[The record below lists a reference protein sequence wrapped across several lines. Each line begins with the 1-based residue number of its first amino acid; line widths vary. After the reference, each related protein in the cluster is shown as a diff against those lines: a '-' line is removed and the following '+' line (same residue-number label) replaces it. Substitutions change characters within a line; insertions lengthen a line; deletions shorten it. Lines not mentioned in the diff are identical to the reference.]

1 LTVSSDRRFAQPIRT
16 GRTFEAA
23 IEQILDGIERS
34 RLRAGDR
41 LPTEAELAAMLE
53 ISRPTLRQ
61 ALRVLESAGLLSV
74 RRGAA
79 GGIFLVSDLVPRDE
93 LSSAVALEEHAV
105 LDALVARRLLESVV
119 THHALDMATDD
130 DFEEIRRTID
140 LLRAHLGDR
149 PAVMRADAMFHR
161 CVVRSAQS
169 HELERAMRGIGRSL
183 APIRDVYSGGMEQDR
198 HTLRVH
204 ELQLT
209 AMAGRDHVSLTHILD
224 EHFCMLEDAVA
235 AALGTGRDELFGR
248 AAAAQSGRR

>member
-1 LTVSSDRRFAQPIRT
+1 VSADRRFAQPIRT

-23 IEQILDGIERS
+23 IEHILDGIERT

-61 ALRVLESAGLLSV
+61 ALRVLESSGLLSV

-105 LDALVARRLLESVV
+105 LDTLVARRLLESVV
-119 THHALDMATDD
+119 THRSLDMATPDD
-130 DFEEIRRTID
+130 LEDIRRTVD

-149 PAVMRADAMFHR
+149 PAVMKADAMFHR
-161 CVVRSAQS
+161 CVVRAAQS

-183 APIRDVYSGGMEQDR
+183 APIRDAYSGGMDQDR
-198 HTLRVH
+198 KTLRIH
-204 ELQLT
+204 EMQLT
-209 AMAGRDHVSLTHILD
+209 AMVARDHISLTHILD
-224 EHFCMLEDAVA
+224 EHFRMLEDAVA
-235 AALGTGRDELFGR
+235 TALGAAREELFGGTT
-248 AAAAQSGRR
+248 AATAVRRL

>member
-1 LTVSSDRRFAQPIRT
+1 LTVSADRRFAQPIRT

-23 IEQILDGIERS
+23 IEQILDGIERA

-41 LPTEAELAAMLE
+41 LPTEAELASMLE

-79 GGIFLVSDLVPRDE
+79 GGIFLISDLVPRDE
-93 LSSAVALEEHAV
+93 LSTAVALEEHAV

-130 DFEEIRRTID
+130 DFVEIRRTID

-161 CVVRSAQS
+161 CVVRAAQS

-183 APIRDVYSGGMEQDR
+183 APIRDVYSGGLEQDR
-198 HTLRVH
+198 KTLRVH
-204 ELQLT
+204 EMQLT
-209 AMAGRDHVSLTHILD
+209 AMVSRDHVSLTHILD
-224 EHFCMLEDAVA
+224 EHYRMLEDAVA
-235 AALGTGRDELFGR
+235 TALGAGRDELFGGT
-248 AAAAQSGRR
+248 AAAQRA

>member
-1 LTVSSDRRFAQPIRT
+1 MSADRRFAQPIRT

-23 IEQILDGIERS
+23 IEQILDGIERA

-41 LPTEAELAAMLE
+41 LPTEAELASMLE

-119 THHALDMATDD
+119 THHALDMATDE
-130 DFEEIRRTID
+130 DFGEIRRTID

-161 CVVRSAQS
+161 CVVRAAQS

-183 APIRDVYSGGMEQDR
+183 APIRDVYSGGLEQDR
-198 HTLRVH
+198 KTLRVH
-204 ELQLT
+204 EMQLT
-209 AMAGRDHVSLTHILD
+209 AMVARDHVSLTHILD
-224 EHFCMLEDAVA
+224 EHYRMLEDAVA
-235 AALGTGRDELFGR
+235 TALGAGRDELFGG
-248 AAAAQSGRR
+248 AAAAQRA